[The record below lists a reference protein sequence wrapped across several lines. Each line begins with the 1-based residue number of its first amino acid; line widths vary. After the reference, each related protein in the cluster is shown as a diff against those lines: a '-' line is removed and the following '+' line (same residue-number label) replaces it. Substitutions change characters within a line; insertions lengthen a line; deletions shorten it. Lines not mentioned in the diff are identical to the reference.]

1 MLKYMNRNKE
11 PDWNL
16 YRSFLAVL
24 QEGSLSGAAR
34 ALAVTQPTIA
44 RHIEALE
51 KAVGLELFVRSQR
64 GLAATEAAL
73 ELRPYAESLAAMAAA
88 MVRAAS
94 GQGAAV
100 KGTVRVSASEI
111 VGTEILPTVFSS
123 LMAQHPELQI
133 ELVVSNA
140 VDNLLRR
147 DADIAVRMVEPEHEA
162 LVVKRI
168 GSVTVGLHAHRRYL
182 ERAGV
187 PRNLDSLKNH
197 TVIGFDRE
205 TPAIRSMRRRA
216 RGAEQIRFAFRTDSD
231 VAQFM
236 AIKAGLGIGI
246 CQVPLARR
254 DPNLRRVL
262 AGLLDLKLGVW
273 AVMHEN
279 LRSTP
284 RCRVVFD
291 GLVAGLKTHID

>member
-1 MLKYMNRNKE
+1 MNRTQE

-24 QEGSLSGAAR
+24 EKGSLSGAAR
-34 ALAVTQPTIA
+34 SLALTQPTIA

-51 KAVGLELFVRSQR
+51 RAVGFELFVRSQR

-73 ELRPYAESLAAMAAA
+73 ELRPYAESLAATTAAII
-88 MVRAAS
+88 RAAS
-94 GQGAAV
+94 GQGRTI
-100 KGTVRVSASEI
+100 KGTVRISASEI
-111 VGTEILPTVFSS
+111 VGTEILPSVFSS
-123 LMAQHPELQI
+123 LMQRYPELQI

-147 DADIAVRMVEPEHEA
+147 DADIAVRMVEPVHEA

-168 GSVTVGLHAHRRYL
+168 GSVSLGLHAHRRYL

-187 PRNLDSLKNH
+187 PCNLNSLQKH
-197 TVIGFDRE
+197 SIIGFDRE
-205 TPAIRSMRRRA
+205 TPAIRSMRRRVP
-216 RGAEQIRFAFRTDSD
+216 GFEQIRFAFRTDSD
-231 VAQFM
+231 VAQLM

-246 CQVPLARR
+246 CQVPLARK

-262 AGLLDLKLGVW
+262 AGMLELKLGVW

-284 RCRVVFD
+284 RCRAVFD
-291 GLVAGLKTHID
+291 GLVAGLKPHID